1 MGIIITLISVPIITF
16 LILKKILAK
25 KKLSSKQ
32 FQIIYSLSLVG
43 LGVLFLAF
51 TGRLH
56 PVFALVGAALPFI
69 MRIFGLFMRGAQLAS
84 IFRNLSR
91 VFGNTTSTPK
101 DSSEIKT
108 SFVHMKLDHTTG
120 SMDGQI
126 LQGRFQGEKISTLSL
141 EEIRELLSE
150 IGSDSDSVNLMHAYL
165 ERERPEWDTETEGNS
180 SKQSEPLSSEMSE
193 QQAFEILGL
202 APGAS
207 EKEIV
212 AAHKRLMQRV
222 HPDRGGSTFLAAK
235 INTAKDLLVGRDR

>member
-16 LILKKILAK
+16 LVLKKILAN

-32 FQIIYSLSLVG
+32 FQIVYFLSLIG

-91 VFGNTTSTPK
+91 LFGNTPSTPK

-108 SFVHMKLDHTTG
+108 FFIHMKLDHATG

-126 LQGRFQGEKISTLSL
+126 LKGRFQGETISTLSL
-141 EEIRELLSE
+141 EEIREILGE
-150 IGSDSDSVNLMHAYL
+150 ISSDSDSLNLMHAYL
-165 ERERPEWDTETEGNS
+165 ERERPEWDIGTAENNG
-180 SKQSEPLSSEMSE
+180 KQSEPLYSGMNE

-212 AAHKRLMQRV
+212 AAHKRLMQGV

-235 INTAKDLLVGRDR
+235 INAAKDLLVG

>member
-1 MGIIITLISVPIITF
+1 MGIIISLVSVPIITF
-16 LILKKILAK
+16 LVLKKILEK
-25 KKLSSKQ
+25 KQLSSKQ
-32 FQIIYSLSLVG
+32 FQIIYLLSLAG

-84 IFRNLSR
+84 IFRNLSGL
-91 VFGNTTSTPK
+91 FGNATSTPK

-108 SFVHMKLDHTTG
+108 SFIHMKLDHATG

-126 LQGRFQGEKISTLSL
+126 LQGRFQGEKISTLSI
-141 EEIRELLSE
+141 EEIREFLSE
-150 IGSDSDSVNLMHAYL
+150 ISSDSDSLNLMHAYL
-165 ERERPEWDTETEGNS
+165 ERQQPEWDIGTEGNNS
-180 SKQSEPLSSEMSE
+180 NQTQPLSSEMNE
-193 QQAFEILGL
+193 QQALEILGL
-202 APGAS
+202 TPGAS

-212 AAHKRLMQRV
+212 AAHKRLMQGV

-235 INTAKDLLVGRDR
+235 INAAKDLLVG